1 MGKIPVGETISGAY
15 GFAFADFLSVLG
27 IAWLPHV
34 IYLLLIAGIVYGL
47 APELPGQIMRGQIDM
62 STLYALQRIAGLL
75 WLVGLVTQSMVTV
88 GLQKKALGQMPGA
101 TFFYFS
107 LGAPVWRMIGAVFLA
122 VIAYVFIVI
131 LTAIVAVALA
141 LVAGKFAAHFG
152 TAIAVIV
159 GIIAVC
165 WVIYAAVRLFF
176 FLPAVVV
183 AEEQIG
189 LVRSWELGG
198 GNFWRIFAVM
208 FVVFIP
214 VAIGFGI
221 VQNAL
226 IGPFLAP
233 DMFAHF
239 HFHGNMTPEEFGNFY
254 LTIIKGVFR
263 TMRAAWPLILALAVI
278 RSILFLGLGNGA
290 VAKAYLGVTGK
301 SA

>member
-34 IYLLLIAGIVYGL
+34 VYLLLVAGIVYGL
-47 APELPGQIMRGQIDM
+47 APELPGQIMRGDIDV
-62 STLYALQRIAGLL
+62 STLYALRRIGGLL

-88 GLQKKALGQMPGA
+88 GLQKKAQGQMPGA

-107 LGAPVWRMIGAVFLA
+107 LGTPVWRMIGAVFLA
-122 VIAYVFIVI
+122 FIAYVFIMI
-131 LTAIVAVALA
+131 LTCIVVVALA
-141 LVAGKFAAHFG
+141 LAAIKFVAHFG

-159 GIIAVC
+159 GIAAVC

-198 GNFWRIFAVM
+198 GNFWRIFAVV
-208 FVVFIP
+208 FVIFVP

-226 IGPFLAP
+226 IGPFLPP
-233 DMFAHF
+233 DLFAHF
-239 HFHGNMTPEEFGNFY
+239 HPNMTPEQFGELY
-254 LTIIKGVFR
+254 MQIIKGMFR
-263 TMRAAWPLILALAVI
+263 TMRAAWPLIVVLAII

-301 SA
+301 TA